1 MPFWRRRE
9 AEDPDPSES
18 DDDDDSERI
27 VAKLRAQGLSPEQ
40 LRSWSLAEL
49 AHHGLPAPPA
59 HFPAILEAYAGP
71 RRSAQDVVDRVRALH
86 GVLAAAYGQ
95 PPDEILE
102 RLDERELMPWVSEQE
117 LAMLHAPENEDGE
130 RLRVQISWRTECLQS
145 LGWALGIY
153 DELPLE
159 GLTQAAPEDFAPIE
173 PEADAGTP
181 ADVTLRGEREL
192 LARLDVFYCAHWGVR
207 DHELTGLPADFPEEI
222 VGGAVWERRHALEWL
237 LSDTAWDDIELST

>member
-1 MPFWRRRE
+1 MRFWRRRE
-9 AEDPDPSES
+9 AEDPEPFE
-18 DDDDDSERI
+18 DDSELI
-27 VAKLRAQGLSPEQ
+27 VAKLHAQGLRPQE
-40 LRSWSLAEL
+40 LRGWSLAEL
-49 AHHGLPAPPA
+49 GHHGLKAPPE
-59 HFPAILEAYAGP
+59 HFPTVLEAYAGH

-102 RLDERELMPWVSEQE
+102 TLDERELMPWVSADEH
-117 LAMLHAPENEDGE
+117 AMLLEPGDE

-159 GLTQAAPEDFAPIE
+159 GLTQAAPEDFAPIA

-181 ADVTLRGEREL
+181 ADVELRDEREL
-192 LARLDVFYCAHWGVR
+192 MARLDVFYCAHWAVR
-207 DHELTGLPADFPEEI
+207 DHDLTGLPADFPEEI
-222 VGGAVWERRHALEWL
+222 VDGAVWERRHALEWL
-237 LSDTAWDDIELST
+237 LSDTPWDDIELST